1 MACEVCMGINSR
13 NCPVCGEKPQWMQCP
28 GCGGY
33 GVTECTA
40 YNIVTGEKVD
50 VTPTAYV
57 MLPDDEDIARYKRQ
71 NYCKGEYSRCSL
83 CGGEGVIYAVPDA
96 I

>member
-13 NCPVCGEKPQWMQCP
+13 NCPVCGEEPQWMQCP
-28 GCGGY
+28 DCGGY

-40 YNIVTGEKVD
+40 YNIVTGEEVD

-57 MLPDDEDIARYKRQ
+57 MLPDDEDIARHKRQ
-71 NYCKGEYSRCSL
+71 NYCKGEYCRCSL
-83 CGGEGVIYAVPDA
+83 CGGEGVIYALPDA